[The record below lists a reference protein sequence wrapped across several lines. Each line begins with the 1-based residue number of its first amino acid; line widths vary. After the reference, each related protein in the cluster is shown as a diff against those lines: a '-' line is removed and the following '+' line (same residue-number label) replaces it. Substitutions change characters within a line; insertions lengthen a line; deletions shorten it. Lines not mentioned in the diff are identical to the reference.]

1 MAEYGLK
8 TGRFSEL
15 PTGADARQIA
25 PYGEGMRQK
34 CAKISWCSKNNERE
48 FLKPLFLLVPGEGI
62 EPTRDYSHQILSL
75 ARLPVP
81 PSRQVR

>member
-1 MAEYGLK
+1 MGYFQGHTFQVPQKAPQTWGSFPRTSLDNRHKKSQHFQVAYGLPR
-8 TGRFSEL
+8 TCL
-15 PTGADARQIA
+15 DLI
-25 PYGEGMRQK
+25 
-34 CAKISWCSKNNERE
+34 
-48 FLKPLFLLVPGEGI
+48 LVPGEGI